1 MQNTKSRITFYLT
14 EVDRSIIKKRASR
27 VGRNMSDYLAELVMW
42 DNKFRVVENARA
54 GTLET
59 KEDEAV
65 EYAIVE
71 K

>member
-1 MQNTKSRITFYLT
+1 MPNAKSRITFYLT
-14 EVDRSIIKKRASR
+14 EVDRSIIKKRASL

-42 DNKFRVVENARA
+42 DNKFRIVENARA
-54 GTLET
+54 GTLQTE
-59 KEDEAV
+59 EDEAV